1 MLQPIQSHHRDC
13 KSGAKKAGLTYC
25 RIPAPNNRVYAMGEK
40 KHLLYLMKC
49 GYRALSR
56 SAGLNVYDEDLTK
69 EGWPRALGYNEGR
82 KWCN

>member
-1 MLQPIQSHHRDC
+1 MLQPTQSHHRDC
-13 KSGAKKAGLTYC
+13 KSSTKTAGLTYF
-25 RIPAPNNRVYAMGEK
+25 RIPAQIIEFVQWVK
-40 KHLLYLMKC
+40 KNHVYLMKC

-56 SAGLNVYDEDLTK
+56 SAGLNVDDEDLTK